1 MLTPEFKDFYNVTFG
16 KTKGLKGQLSLS
28 DIKSDI
34 ERLKDTVKSIGY
46 NPRQLEEY
54 LQRANA
60 SSQTEVQCTLYMVLD
75 QIDFDK
81 ADKSIRSVLLKYE
94 PELRAI
100 KEYNLKQ
107 NKKGWK
113 S

>member
-34 ERLKDTVKSIGY
+34 ERLKDTVTRIGN

-54 LQRANA
+54 LQRASA
-60 SSQTEVQCTLYMVLD
+60 SSQTEVLCTLYMVLD
-75 QIDFDK
+75 QIDFDL
-81 ADKSIRSVLLKYE
+81 ADKSIMAILFKFT
-94 PELRAI
+94 PELQDI
-100 KEYNLKQ
+100 KEFNSQ
-107 NKKGWK
+107 NKVWK